1 MGQHNLHTPAA
12 AIRVVVL
19 PECCDT
25 GGARAILNDFIA
37 ARGAPVEVDASA
49 VSRTGAQALQVI
61 VSAAR
66 TWEADGCEFK
76 IVRPS
81 DEFISS
87 ISLLGLN

>member
-1 MGQHNLHTPAA
+1 MGQHVTNAPTGSV
-12 AIRVVVL
+12 RVVIL

-25 GGARAILNDFIA
+25 NAARAIMSEFIS
-37 ARGAPVEVDASA
+37 ARGASVEVDASG
-49 VSRTGAQALQVI
+49 VSRAGAQSLQVI

-81 DEFISS
+81 DEFINS
-87 ISLLGLN
+87 ITLLGLN

>member
-1 MGQHNLHTPAA
+1 MGQHISRAPTGAVR
-12 AIRVVVL
+12 AIIL

-25 GGARAILNDFIA
+25 SSARAIMDEFIA
-37 ARGAPVEVDASA
+37 ARGASVEVDASA
-49 VSRTGAQALQVI
+49 VSRAGAQSLQVI
-61 VSAAR
+61 IAAAR

-81 DEFISS
+81 DEFINS